1 MVSLLLQKQS
11 EYINFKE
18 LLEPFISLL
27 APFIVIGLLIW
38 VFRRLFL
45 KARNFHK
52 PIIIHH
58 HPNSAPASTIQ
69 SEVQPVKEVDYTITP
84 ADPRFKNLPWEHK
97 EALYIN
103 RIRQLKAKCQ
113 VLQERLDA
121 AGIK

>member
-1 MVSLLLQKQS
+1 MVSLLLQKQP

-18 LLEPFISLL
+18 LLEPFINLL
-27 APFIVIGLLIW
+27 APFLIIGLLIW
-38 VFRRLFL
+38 GFRRLFL
-45 KARNFHK
+45 KASNFRK

-58 HPNSAPASTIQ
+58 HPNPASASTVP
-69 SEVQPVKEVDYTITP
+69 SEVQPLGEVDYSITP

-113 VLQERLDA
+113 ALQERLDA
-121 AGIK
+121 AAMK

>member
-18 LLEPFISLL
+18 LLEPFINLL

-45 KARNFHK
+45 KTSNFHK

-58 HPNSAPASTIQ
+58 HPAPAPAQTVPT
-69 SEVQPVKEVDYTITP
+69 EVQPAGEVDYTITP
-84 ADPRFKNLPWEHK
+84 ADPRFKHLPWEHK

-113 VLQERLDA
+113 ALQERLDA